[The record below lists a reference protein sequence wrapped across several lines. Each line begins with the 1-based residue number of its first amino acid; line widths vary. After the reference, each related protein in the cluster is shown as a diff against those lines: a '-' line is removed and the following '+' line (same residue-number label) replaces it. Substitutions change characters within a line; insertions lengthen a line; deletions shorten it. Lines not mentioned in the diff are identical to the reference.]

1 MVMGK
6 DEAVYFYSS
15 EERGPCYG
23 FDGVK
28 HHLNWFRS
36 YLIIVSEGQQKGKR
50 HERERERERVSEDAG
65 KVLFN
70 VGYSVRVSMH
80 THALIIL
87 SPRFSAT
94 YTMTPVAPPPFH
106 SLSPAFQVSSV

>member
-50 HERERERERVSEDAG
+50 HESERERERERVREDAG
-65 KVLFN
+65 KCCYTMGVTRSR
-70 VGYSVRVSMH
+70 GSMH
-80 THALIIL
+80 TSALM
-87 SPRFSAT
+87 P
-94 YTMTPVAPPPFH
+94 
-106 SLSPAFQVSSV
+106 

>member
-50 HERERERERVSEDAG
+50 ERERERE
-65 KVLFN
+65 
-70 VGYSVRVSMH
+70 
-80 THALIIL
+80 
-87 SPRFSAT
+87 
-94 YTMTPVAPPPFH
+94 
-106 SLSPAFQVSSV
+106 

>member
-50 HERERERERVSEDAG
+50 HESEREREREGERRCR
-65 KVLFN
+65 KVLLHYGGN
-70 VGYSVRVSMH
+70 SV
-80 THALIIL
+80 
-87 SPRFSAT
+87 PR
-94 YTMTPVAPPPFH
+94 
-106 SLSPAFQVSSV
+106 